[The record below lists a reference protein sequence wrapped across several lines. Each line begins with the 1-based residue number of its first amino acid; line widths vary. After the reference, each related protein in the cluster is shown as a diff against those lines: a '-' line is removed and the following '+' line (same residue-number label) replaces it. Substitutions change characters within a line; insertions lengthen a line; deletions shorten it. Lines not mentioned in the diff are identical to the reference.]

1 MIEFVVDT
9 SVLGAIL
16 LREPEREPFHL
27 FRLVNQP
34 IMSTAT
40 LVEVGNFAR
49 RRLGERG
56 ISVALTA
63 LMNYNETYVSLDGRQ
78 AQIALVA
85 MDRYGK
91 GRAAP
96 PAVLNYG
103 DLFSYALAKALD
115 LPLLFKGND
124 FSPTDIAPALP

>member
-1 MIEFVVDT
+1 VIEFVVDT
-9 SVLGAIL
+9 SVIGAIL
-16 LREPEREPFHL
+16 LREPERETFHL
-27 FRLVNQP
+27 FMLANQP

-56 ISVALTA
+56 IGVARTA
-63 LMNYNETYVSLDGRQ
+63 LINYHVTYVPLDEHQ

-103 DLFSYALAKALD
+103 DLFSYALAKAQD

-124 FSPTDIAPALP
+124 FSATDITPALS